1 MNCKDKEQGVEVRT
15 ARKKKGYARLLLGAA
30 LFFTGFVLAGS
41 STGSP
46 EIYGPYICTACSLGT
61 PVPDAATN
69 AYINS
74 MDYSVNNNPLNIFV
88 DNSFAVAGD
97 QFIICN
103 ATACVTYTRT
113 HSNHFDGASPRPR
126 TSSGGGGG
134 SGGGTPVGGS
144 GPGAPGCVYGCGTG
158 TVTVGSPKNAD
169 Q

>member
-1 MNCKDKEQGVEVRT
+1 MEVRT
-15 ARKKKGYARLLLGAA
+15 WKRRKGCAQLLLGAA
-30 LFFTGFVLAGS
+30 LFLTGFVLAGS

-46 EIYGPYICTACSLGT
+46 EIYGPYVCSACSLGT

-74 MDYSVNNNPLNIFV
+74 MDYSVNDNPLNIFV
-88 DNSFAVAGD
+88 NNSFAVAGD
-97 QFIICN
+97 RFIICN

-113 HSNHFDGASPRPR
+113 NSNHFDGASPRPR
-126 TSSGGGGG
+126 TSSGGGG
-134 SGGGTPVGGS
+134 GGGTPVGGS

-158 TVTVGSPKNAD
+158 TVTVGSPENAD